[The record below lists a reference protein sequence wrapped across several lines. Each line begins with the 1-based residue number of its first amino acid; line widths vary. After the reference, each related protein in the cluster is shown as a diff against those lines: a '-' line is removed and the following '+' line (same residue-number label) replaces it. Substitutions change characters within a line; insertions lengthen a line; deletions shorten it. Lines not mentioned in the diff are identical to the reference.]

1 MENEIIF
8 VVEDSLDGGYEAKA
22 IGHSIY
28 TQADSFD
35 RLKVNIKEA
44 VGVHFD
50 AGEMPKLIRIH
61 YVKDEV
67 IAA

>member
-8 VVEDSLDGGYEAKA
+8 AVEDSLEGGYEAKA

-28 TQADSFD
+28 TEADSFD
-35 RLKVNIKEA
+35 ELKINIREA
-44 VGVHFD
+44 VAAHFETD
-50 AGEMPKLIRIH
+50 DMPKLIRIH
-61 YVKDEV
+61 YVKEEV